1 MYKLI
6 VRILYTGSVIVA
18 ALALFF
24 YLRFVG
30 AKLQWDRTDAVVTS
44 VKRMPPDSLQQI
56 VTLQYTLHNTTY
68 TTTDA
73 VSEFNHHPG
82 DTLTLLVNP
91 EDSSDLSL
99 LESEGYM
106 NRLALK
112 TGAWAVALFA
122 AGFLISRKQQ

>member
-6 VRILYTGSVIVA
+6 VRVIYTAAVLAG

-24 YLRFVG
+24 YLRFLG
-30 AKLQWDRTDAVVTS
+30 AKLQWDRTDAIVTAIN
-44 VKRMPPDSLQQI
+44 VLPPDSTQT
-56 VTLQYTLHNTTY
+56 VTLEYTIHNTRY

-73 VSEFNHHPG
+73 VTEFNHHAG
-82 DTLTLLVNP
+82 DTLILLVNP

-112 TGAWAVALFA
+112 VGAFAVALFA
-122 AGFLISRKQQ
+122 AGFLVARQQR

>member
-6 VRILYTGSVIVA
+6 VRVLYTAAVLAG

-24 YLRFVG
+24 YLRFLG
-30 AKLQWDRTDAVVTS
+30 AKLQWDRTDAIVTAIN
-44 VKRMPPDSLQQI
+44 VLPPDSTQT
-56 VTLQYTLHNTTY
+56 VTLEYTIHNTRY

-73 VSEFNHHPG
+73 VTEFNHHAG
-82 DTLTLLVNP
+82 DTLILLVNP

-112 TGAWAVALFA
+112 VGAFAVVLFA
-122 AGFLISRKQQ
+122 AGFLVARQQR

>member
-6 VRILYTGSVIVA
+6 VRVLYTAAVFAG

-24 YLRFVG
+24 YLRFLG
-30 AKLQWDRTDAVVTS
+30 AKLQWDRTDAIVTAIN
-44 VKRMPPDSLQQI
+44 VLPPDSTQTI
-56 VTLQYTLHNTTY
+56 TLQYSIHNTRY

-73 VSEFNHHPG
+73 VTEFNHHVG
-82 DTLTLLVNP
+82 DTLILLVNP

-99 LESEGYM
+99 MESEGYM

-112 TGAWAVALFA
+112 VGACAVALFA
-122 AGFLISRKQQ
+122 AGFLVARQQR